1 MAQSSSTKT
10 PSRSMSFG
18 EAIKTGFNKYADFS
32 GTASRSEFWWWTLFT
47 FLVLTAINVLRNV
60 SVGDVETLG
69 SLLAGLWSVAVLLP
83 NLAVTVRR
91 LRDTDHSWTNLF
103 WALIPIA
110 GIIILIIYLVQPS
123 RRNS

>member
-1 MAQSSSTKT
+1 
-10 PSRSMSFG
+10 MSFG

-32 GTASRSEFWWWTLFT
+32 GTASRSEFWWWALFT

-60 SVGDVETLG
+60 SVGDAETLG

-91 LRDTDHSWTNLF
+91 LRDADHSWTNLF

-110 GIIILIIYLVQPS
+110 GVIILIIYLVQPS
-123 RRNS
+123 HRNS